1 MPVESRLADNL
12 HDPLN
17 AEIVAGTVCS
27 KQDAVDWLTWTY
39 MYRRL
44 APNPNFYNLS
54 GRSPQ
59 HINDFLS
66 QLVEETVEDLQAAK
80 CVCVADNEL
89 DLEVGNIGRI
99 ASFYG
104 VSYQT
109 IGLFAKHLEDES
121 YLQKKMRGLLNLVCQ
136 ASEFARIPVREGEDA
151 SLRHLA
157 QLLTYPLFEN

>member
-1 MPVESRLADNL
+1 MCYTPRKDYFVKFIQEPLPIESGLADNL

-17 AEIVAGTVCS
+17 AEIVAGTVTS
-27 KQDAVDWLTWTY
+27 KQDAVDWLTWTF

-44 APNPNFYNLS
+44 APNPNYYNLS

-66 QLVEETVEDLQAAK
+66 QLIEETVEELQNSK
-80 CVCVADNEL
+80 CIVVAENEL
-89 DLEVGNIGRI
+89 DIEPGNIGRI

-104 VSYQT
+104 VKYET

-121 YLQKKMRGLLNLVCQ
+121 
-136 ASEFARIPVREGEDA
+136 FI
-151 SLRHLA
+151 
-157 QLLTYPLFEN
+157 